1 MTEHGFTR
9 AGRMYK
15 NTDGK
20 VVVEVNASTAPG
32 IYAFVTHDGTPGKV
46 GLGTGGGG
54 VVGRLATYAAFLNRQ
69 PKPDR
74 PNEVK
79 LHPLIHAALDT
90 GEVAIWVQYTDDA
103 RGLEKSTTAAI
114 GPMPWVLR

>member
-15 NTDGK
+15 DLDGK

-32 IYAFVTHDGTPGKV
+32 IYAFVTHDGTTGKV
-46 GLGTGGGG
+46 GLGAGGAG
-54 VVGRLATYAAFLNRQ
+54 VLGRLGTYAAWLNKEPR
-69 PKPDR
+69 DTR
-74 PNEVK
+74 NEQI
-79 LHPLIHAALDT
+79 LHPLFHAALDV
-90 GEVAIWVQYTDDA
+90 GEVAVWVQYTDDA